1 MVTDREPAGR
11 NWHFPMV
18 AQLLQWLR
26 DARHQSKHSSSAG
39 LGPVLLL
46 CVLMAFPA
54 DAADP
59 RESAPRTLVITY
71 HVAPANRLAFRRE
84 MEQSGLRQLQRWK
97 DDGVLQSYRV
107 LMNRYVDSTN
117 WDAMALLSF
126 DKEADIERWK
136 SIELEAPAGL
146 SQKALALATAIDTVP
161 ADLMRQNG
169 TAQSGGSSV
178 FLVIPYEYVVPLD
191 DYIAYLDGYVL
202 PQSDGWMEEG
212 VLAGYGVYLA
222 RYPAGRR
229 WQSLLVL
236 EYKSD
241 HALGARDA
249 AVAKVRT
256 RLKENPK
263 WKAISDSKKN
273 VRVEKTPMIADPI
286 AAQ

>member
-1 MVTDREPAGR
+1 M
-11 NWHFPMV
+11 F
-18 AQLLQWLR
+18 AQLLQLVR
-26 DARHQSKHSSSAG
+26 DAGNQCNHSEVG
-39 LGPVLLL
+39 LGSVLLL
-46 CVLMAFPA
+46 CMLIACPA
-54 DAADP
+54 GAADP
-59 RESAPRTLVITY
+59 RESAPRTLIITY

-84 MEQSGLRQLQRWK
+84 MEQSAGRQFQRWK

-107 LMNRYVDSTN
+107 LINRYVDSAN

-136 SIELEAPAGL
+136 SVELEAPAGI
-146 SQKALALATAIDTVP
+146 SQKALALATAIETVP

-169 TAQSGGSSV
+169 TAQSVGGSV
-178 FLVIPYEYVVPLD
+178 FLIIPYDYVVSLD

-212 VLAGYGVYLA
+212 VLASYGIYLA
-222 RYPAGRR
+222 RYPAGRP

-249 AVAKVRT
+249 AVAKVRA

-273 VRVEKTPMIADPI
+273 VRVEKAPVIADPI